1 MRDWKQRTILSVE
14 AMFMAGTPE
23 LLDEEWI
30 RVVGSRD
37 VLRKGKVRTTLMG
50 DWMVVGP
57 LIMSTVLPRSGT
69 LWSQHVGAC
78 SRDIGRL

>member
-1 MRDWKQRTILSVE
+1 
-14 AMFMAGTPE
+14 MAGTPE